1 MNKFII
7 GFLLILPPVLTFV
20 FGSSSGFASATEH
33 GGHEAAIP
41 NIVWLQFVN
50 FGLYA
55 ALLFFALKKPV
66 LTFFSSRETNYRD
79 AIKKA
84 EAAKAEAETKRRE
97 IQERLTK
104 LESTRDQSI
113 EQARAEA
120 AALRAQIIEEAK
132 TLAAKLKTDAEQTA
146 AVELERAKVAL
157 RRELLDQSVLLAT
170 KLLSDKDKL
179 QEQDQKRLQSEFVEK
194 IQVVS
199 Q

>member
-1 MNKFII
+1 MNKLII
-7 GFLLILPPVLTFV
+7 GILLVLPPVLMFI
-20 FGSSSGFASATEH
+20 FGSSSGLASATEH
-33 GGHEAAIP
+33 GAHEAGIP
-41 NIVWLQFVN
+41 TMVWLQFIN
-50 FGLYA
+50 FGLYV
-55 ALLFFALKKPV
+55 ALLFFALRKPV
-66 LTFFSSRETNYRD
+66 LNFFSNRETTYRD

-84 EAAKAEAETKRRE
+84 EAAKTEAETKRRE

-104 LESTRDQSI
+104 LESTREQSI

-132 TLAAKLKTDAEQTA
+132 NLAAKLKTDAEQTA
-146 AVELERAKVAL
+146 AVELDRAKVAL

-170 KLLSDKDKL
+170 KLLSGKDKL
-179 QEQDQKRLQSEFVEK
+179 QDQDQKRLQSEFVDK

>member
-1 MNKFII
+1 M
-7 GFLLILPPVLTFV
+7 
-20 FGSSSGFASATEH
+20 H
-33 GGHEAAIP
+33 
-41 NIVWLQFVN
+41 
-50 FGLYA
+50 
-55 ALLFFALKKPV
+55 
-66 LTFFSSRETNYRD
+66 TFFSRRGTNYRD
-79 AIKKA
+79 AIKRAK
-84 EAAKAEAETKRRE
+84 AAKAEAETKRRE